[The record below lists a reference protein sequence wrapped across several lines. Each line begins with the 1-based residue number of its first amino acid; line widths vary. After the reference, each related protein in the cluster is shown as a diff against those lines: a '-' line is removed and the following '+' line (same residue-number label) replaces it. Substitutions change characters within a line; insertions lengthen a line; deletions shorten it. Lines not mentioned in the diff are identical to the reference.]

1 MTDGK
6 DRYANMEVSYILQRI
21 EQFDGIVVLA
31 TNLYSGIDKAF
42 LRRMK
47 YVIKYQSPDAAMRR
61 RIWENCL
68 PPELPREE
76 LDLDFLSEQYDIT
89 GGLIKNI
96 VYTACVMAVHATKN
110 SAWNTC

>member
-1 MTDGK
+1 
-6 DRYANMEVSYILQRI
+6 
-21 EQFDGIVVLA
+21 
-31 TNLYSGIDKAF
+31 
-42 LRRMK
+42 
-47 YVIKYQSPDAAMRR
+47 MRR

-96 VYTACVMAVHATKN
+96 VYTACVMAVHDNKKLCMEHVLNAVCAEYEKLERPVTRDM
-110 SAWNTC
+110 WGRYGEI